1 MACLFHGST
10 AADVLEAMPSLNVHQ
25 QSLQRALAF
34 DYSWDD
40 HSIFVTHNDPNTK
53 RPKVSMKEVLSALHA
68 TYNTQELEYATP
80 HQTHQHIKH
89 AID

>member
-10 AADVLEAMPSLNVHQ
+10 AADVLEAMPSLNGHQ

-40 HSIFVTHNDPNTK
+40 HSIFVTHNDPDTK
-53 RPKVSMKEVLSALHA
+53 RPKVIMKEVLHA
-68 TYNTQELEYATP
+68 TYNTQEYATP
-80 HQTHQHIKH
+80 HQTHKIRVHVIN
-89 AID
+89 